1 MMVSSPLQ
9 RQNVAP
15 NLRKVNTHDSTTSSS
30 PKTSKN
36 KPYSSLFKLSA
47 LKPTKVMAF
56 TLMVAVMGFFYL
68 THVFSTQELLT
79 EVQKLEMEYKDAQL
93 IHDELQLRYDRMTG
107 PANIYRK
114 ARELGF
120 INAGPAD
127 YVLEVP

>member
-15 NLRKVNTHDSTTSSS
+15 NLRKVSTHDSTTSSS

-36 KPYSSLFKLSA
+36 TNRSSLFKLSA
-47 LKPTKVMAF
+47 LKPTKVMAI
-56 TLMVAVMGFFYL
+56 TLFMAVMGFFYL
-68 THVFSTQELLT
+68 THVFSTQELLS
-79 EVQKLEMEYKDAQL
+79 EVQKLEMAYKDAQL
-93 IHDELQLRYDRMTG
+93 IYDELQLRYDRMTG

>member
-9 RQNVAP
+9 RQNVSP

-36 KPYSSLFKLSA
+36 TNRSSLFKLSA
-47 LKPTKVMAF
+47 LKPTKVMAI
-56 TLMVAVMGFFYL
+56 TLFMAVMGFFYL
-68 THVFSTQELLT
+68 THVFSTQELLS

>member
-9 RQNVAP
+9 RQNVTP
-15 NLRKVNTHDSTTSSS
+15 NLRKVNTHDSTTSSP

-36 KPYSSLFKLSA
+36 TNRSSSFKLSA
-47 LKPTKVMAF
+47 LKPTKVMAI
-56 TLMVAVMGFFYL
+56 TLFMAVMGFFYL
-68 THVFSTQELLT
+68 THVFSTQELLS
-79 EVQKLEMEYKDAQL
+79 EVQKLEMAYKDAQL

-120 INAGPAD
+120 INAVPAD